1 MKARDFLRQLE
12 KIDRMIENKRIE
24 AEQWRE
30 IACGTTSHLGE
41 RVKSSG
47 SQQKMA
53 DAIDRYLDIEIEIS
67 NKIAELAETR
77 WEIISTIDQ
86 LPVAEY
92 DLLHKVYVQH
102 YQLQEVADMLDKS
115 YSWVTTVHG
124 QALANVQKILDKRQN
139 KEFEAMEEK

>member
-1 MKARDFLRQLE
+1 MKARDFLKQLE

-30 IACGTTSHLGE
+30 IACGTASHLGE

-53 DAIDRYLDIEIEIS
+53 DAIDKYLDVELEI
-67 NKIAELAETR
+67 NRKIAELAEKR
-77 WEIISTIDQ
+77 WEIISTIEP
-86 LPVAEY
+86 LPTAEY
-92 DLLHKVYVQH
+92 DLLHKVYIQH
-102 YQLQEVADMLDKS
+102 IDLQDVADILGKS

-124 QALANVQKILDKRQN
+124 QALANVQKILDKKKN
-139 KEFEAMEEK
+139 V